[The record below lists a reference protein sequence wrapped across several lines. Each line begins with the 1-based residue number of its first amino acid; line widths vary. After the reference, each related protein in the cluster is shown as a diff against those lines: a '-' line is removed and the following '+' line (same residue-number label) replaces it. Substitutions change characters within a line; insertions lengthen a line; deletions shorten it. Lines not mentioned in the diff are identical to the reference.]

1 MTVTYVEA
9 RNKRGGH
16 EVLRN
21 SGVIICY
28 FNGRQVG
35 HPVRNGALHHCPFC
49 ENQVFTS
56 I

>member
-9 RNKRGGH
+9 RNKMGGH

-28 FNGRQVG
+28 HNGRQVG
-35 HPVRNGALHHCPFC
+35 HPVQSGHQHQCPFC
-49 ENQVFTS
+49 QHQVFTFA
-56 I
+56 